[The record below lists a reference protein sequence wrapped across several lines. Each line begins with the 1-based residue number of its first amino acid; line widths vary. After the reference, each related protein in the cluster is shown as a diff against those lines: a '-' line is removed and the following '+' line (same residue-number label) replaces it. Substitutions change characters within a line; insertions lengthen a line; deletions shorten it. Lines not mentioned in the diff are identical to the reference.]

1 MKPWGYGVV
10 ALVMAD
16 AWGEEVTQHVR
27 RGHIFGAS
35 PPSVAANICFC
46 LGDHQKIYEETRLC
60 KWFVIRFWS
69 LNVINN
75 NYLLELF
82 LELMLNRIFKVK
94 VLIFGKMRCNYKI
107 RWGDHDASFIGRLSG
122 SATSLQPRKG
132 AWRLK
137 VQNADNNARSS
148 VMLVPEDCIYAD
160 VGAWAGTLAKAL
172 ALHRH
177 KSRCKCAIWIT
188 R

>member
-1 MKPWGYGVV
+1 M
-10 ALVMAD
+10 LLQD
-16 AWGEEVTQHVR
+16 AF
-27 RGHIFGAS
+27 I
-35 PPSVAANICFC
+35 ANPFHPLWHFLIWTLPF
-46 LGDHQKIYEETRLC
+46 LHTRTLFVPTRLC

-75 NYLLELF
+75 DYLLELF

-94 VLIFGKMRCNYKI
+94 VLIFGKMRCNCKI

-137 VQNADNNARSS
+137 VQNADNNATSS

-177 KSRCKCAIWIT
+177 KSRCKCATWIT